1 LILTRNEFSGVAMVA
16 YKQQRLGR
24 GLAALIGDGVDEETV
39 TDEARGFRR
48 LPIELLQ
55 PNPHNPRR
63 RFESG
68 DLDELVES
76 IRARGVLQP
85 LLVRPRSDGRSYEI
99 VAGERRWRA
108 AQRVPLHQIPV
119 VVRELSDGEALEI
132 ALIENVQRADLNALE
147 EAQGYAQLI
156 EHFGYT
162 QQQLA
167 ESISKSRSHI
177 ANSLRLLS
185 LPDEVKAHLETGAL
199 TAGHARTL
207 VASAAPAELARE
219 IIDQGLSV
227 REAEPLTQAV
237 QQGKRKPPRAAEP
250 DADTRDLERRLGE
263 ALGLKIQ
270 IVDRGEA
277 GGRLTIHYRTLEQL
291 DEVSRRLTDR

>member
-1 LILTRNEFSGVAMVA
+1 MAA
-16 YKQQRLGR
+16 YKQRLGR
-24 GLAALIGDGVDEETV
+24 GLAALIGDDADEDAV
-39 TDEARGFRR
+39 MDEARGFRR
-48 LPIELLQ
+48 IPIELLH

-63 RFESG
+63 RFEA
-68 DLDELVES
+68 DNLDELVQS
-76 IRARGVLQP
+76 IRAQGVLQP
-85 LLVRPRSDGRSYEI
+85 LIVRPRSDGQGYEI

-108 AQRVPLHQIPV
+108 AQRVPLHEIPAL
-119 VVRELSDGEALEI
+119 VRDFTDGEALEI
-132 ALIENVQRADLNALE
+132 ALIENVQRADLNAIE

-167 ESISKSRSHI
+167 SSISKSRSHI

-185 LPDEVKAHLETGAL
+185 LPDEVKVHLETGAL

-207 VASAAPAELARE
+207 VASAAPAELAQE
-219 IIDQGLSV
+219 IIKLGLSV
-227 REAEPLTQAV
+227 REAERLTQSA
-237 QQGKRKPPRAAEP
+237 QQKQKRPRRPPRP

-263 ALGLKIQ
+263 ALGLKIE
-270 IVDRGEA
+270 IVDRGDA

-291 DEVSRRLTDR
+291 DEVSRRLAEG

>member
-1 LILTRNEFSGVAMVA
+1 MTAF
-16 YKQQRLGR
+16 KQKRLGR
-24 GLAALIGDGVDEETV
+24 GLAALIGDDAADEIVME
-39 TDEARGFRR
+39 DAPGFRR
-48 LPIELLQ
+48 IPIELLH

-63 RFESG
+63 RFEAG
-68 DLDELVES
+68 ELEELVQS
-76 IRARGVLQP
+76 IRAQGVLQP
-85 LLVRPRSDGRSYEI
+85 LIVRPRSDGRGYEI

-108 AQRVPLHQIPV
+108 AQRVPLHEIPA
-119 VVRELSDGEALEI
+119 VVRDLSDGEALEI

-167 ESISKSRSHI
+167 SSISKSRSHI

-207 VASAAPAELARE
+207 VSSAEPEVLARE
-219 IIDQGLSV
+219 IIERGLSV
-227 REAEPLTQAV
+227 REAERLTQSAPHR
-237 QQGKRKPPRAAEP
+237 QSKLGGAPQA
-250 DADTRDLERRLGE
+250 DADTRDLERRLGQ
-263 ALGLKIQ
+263 ALGLKVQ
-270 IVDRGEA
+270 VVHRGAA
-277 GGRLTIHYRTLEQL
+277 GGKLTIHYRSLEQL
-291 DEVSRRLTDR
+291 DEVSRRLAEG

>member
-1 LILTRNEFSGVAMVA
+1 MAA
-16 YKQQRLGR
+16 YKQRLGR
-24 GLAALIGDGVDEETV
+24 GLAALIGDDADEDV
-39 TDEARGFRR
+39 VMDEARGFRR
-48 LPIELLQ
+48 IPIELLH

-63 RFESG
+63 RFEAG
-68 DLDELVES
+68 DLDELVQS
-76 IRARGVLQP
+76 IRAQGVLQP
-85 LLVRPRSDGRSYEI
+85 LIVRPRSDGQSYEI

-108 AQRVPLHQIPV
+108 AQRVPLHEIPAL
-119 VVRELSDGEALEI
+119 VRDFTDGEALEI

-167 ESISKSRSHI
+167 SSISKSRSHI

-207 VASAAPAELARE
+207 VASAAPAELAQE
-219 IIDQGLSV
+219 IIRLGLSV
-227 REAEPLTQAV
+227 REAERLTQAV
-237 QQGKRKPPRAAEP
+237 QHKQKRPRRPPRP

-263 ALGLKIQ
+263 ALGLKIE
-270 IVDRGEA
+270 IVDRGDA

-291 DEVSRRLTDR
+291 EDVSRRLAEG

>member
-1 LILTRNEFSGVAMVA
+1 MAA
-16 YKQQRLGR
+16 YKQRLGR
-24 GLAALIGDGVDEETV
+24 GLAALIGDDADEDV
-39 TDEARGFRR
+39 VMDEARGFRR
-48 LPIELLQ
+48 IPIELLH

-63 RFESG
+63 RFEAG
-68 DLDELVES
+68 ELDELVQS
-76 IRARGVLQP
+76 IRAQGVLQP
-85 LLVRPRSDGRSYEI
+85 LIVRPRSDGQSYEI

-108 AQRVPLHQIPV
+108 AQRVPLHEIPAL
-119 VVRELSDGEALEI
+119 VRDFTDGEALEI

-167 ESISKSRSHI
+167 SSISKSRSHI

-207 VASAAPAELARE
+207 VASAAPAELAQE
-219 IIDQGLSV
+219 IIRLGLSV
-227 REAEPLTQAV
+227 REAERLTQAV
-237 QQGKRKPPRAAEP
+237 QHKQERPRRPHRP

-263 ALGLKIQ
+263 ALGLKIE
-270 IVDRGEA
+270 IVDRGDA

-291 DEVSRRLTDR
+291 DEVSRRLAEG

>member
-1 LILTRNEFSGVAMVA
+1 MAA
-16 YKQQRLGR
+16 YKQRLGR
-24 GLAALIGDGVDEETV
+24 GLAALIGDDADEDTV
-39 TDEARGFRR
+39 MDEARGFRR
-48 LPIELLQ
+48 LPIELLH

-63 RFESG
+63 RFEAG
-68 DLDELVES
+68 DLDELVQS
-76 IRARGVLQP
+76 IRAQGVLQP
-85 LLVRPRSDGRSYEI
+85 LIVRPRSDGQSYEI

-108 AQRVPLHQIPV
+108 AQRVPLHEVPAL
-119 VVRELSDGEALEI
+119 VRDFTDGEALEI
-132 ALIENVQRADLNALE
+132 ALIENVQRADLNAIE

-167 ESISKSRSHI
+167 SSISKSRSHI

-185 LPDEVKAHLETGAL
+185 LPDEVKVLLESGAL

-207 VASAAPAELARE
+207 VSSAAPAELAQE
-219 IIDQGLSV
+219 IIKLGLSV
-227 REAEPLTQAV
+227 REAERLTQVA
-237 QQGKRKPPRAAEP
+237 QQKQRKPRRPPGP

-263 ALGLKIQ
+263 ALGLKIE
-270 IVDRGEA
+270 IVDRGDA

-291 DEVSRRLTDR
+291 DEVSRRLAEG

>member
-1 LILTRNEFSGVAMVA
+1 MVVS
-16 YKQQRLGR
+16 KQRLGR
-24 GLAALIGDGVDEETV
+24 GLAALIGDGGDDESVSHE
-39 TDEARGFRR
+39 EQGFRR
-48 LPIELLQ
+48 VPIELIHA
-55 PNPHNPRR
+55 NPHNPRR
-63 RFESG
+63 RFEPG
-68 DLDELVES
+68 ELDDLVQS

-85 LLVRPRSDGRSYEI
+85 LIVRPRSDGRGYDI

-108 AQRVPLHQIPV
+108 AQRVPLHEVPAL
-119 VVRELSDGEALEI
+119 VREFSDGEALEI

-167 ESISKSRSHI
+167 SSISKSRSHI

-185 LPDEVKAHLETGAL
+185 LPDEVKVHLETGAL

-207 VASAAPAELARE
+207 VASAAPAELAQD
-219 IIDQGLSV
+219 IIKRGLSV
-227 REAEPLTQAV
+227 REAERLAQAV
-237 QQGKRKPPRAAEP
+237 QHGQKKARREPRP

-263 ALGLKIQ
+263 ALGLKVE

-277 GGRLTIHYRTLEQL
+277 GGRLTVHYRTLEQL
-291 DEVSRRLTDR
+291 DEVSRRLAER

>member
-1 LILTRNEFSGVAMVA
+1 MAA
-16 YKQQRLGR
+16 YKQRLGR
-24 GLAALIGDGVDEETV
+24 GLAALIGDDADEDAV
-39 TDEARGFRR
+39 MDEARGFRR
-48 LPIELLQ
+48 IPIELLH

-63 RFESG
+63 RFEA
-68 DLDELVES
+68 DNLDELVQS
-76 IRARGVLQP
+76 IRAQGVLQP
-85 LLVRPRSDGRSYEI
+85 LIVRPRSDGQGYEI

-108 AQRVPLHQIPV
+108 AQRVPLHEIPAL
-119 VVRELSDGEALEI
+119 VRDFTDGEALEI

-167 ESISKSRSHI
+167 SSISKSRSHI

-185 LPDEVKAHLETGAL
+185 LPDEVKVHLETGAL

-207 VASAAPAELARE
+207 VASAAPAELAQE
-219 IIDQGLSV
+219 IIKLGLSV
-227 REAEPLTQAV
+227 REAERLTQSA
-237 QQGKRKPPRAAEP
+237 QQKQKRPRRPPRP

-263 ALGLKIQ
+263 ALGLKIE
-270 IVDRGEA
+270 IVDRGDA

-291 DEVSRRLTDR
+291 DEVSRRLAEG

>member
-1 LILTRNEFSGVAMVA
+1 MVVA
-16 YKQQRLGR
+16 KQRLGR
-24 GLAALIGDGVDEETV
+24 GLAALIGDGGDDESVSQEQ
-39 TDEARGFRR
+39 GFRR
-48 LPIELLQ
+48 IPIELIHA
-55 PNPHNPRR
+55 NAHNPRR

-68 DLDELVES
+68 ELDDLVQS

-85 LLVRPRSDGRSYEI
+85 LIVRPRSDGQGYDI

-108 AQRVPLHQIPV
+108 AQRVPLHEVPAL
-119 VVRELSDGEALEI
+119 VREFSDGEALEI

-167 ESISKSRSHI
+167 SSISKSRSHI
-177 ANSLRLLS
+177 ANALRLLS
-185 LPDEVKAHLETGAL
+185 LPDEVKVHLETGAL

-207 VASAAPAELARE
+207 VASAAPAELAQD
-219 IIDQGLSV
+219 IIKRGLSV
-227 REAEPLTQAV
+227 REAERLAQAV
-237 QQGKRKPPRAAEP
+237 QRGQKKARREPRP
-250 DADTRDLERRLGE
+250 DADTRDLERRVGE
-263 ALGLKIQ
+263 ALGLKVE

-277 GGRLTIHYRTLEQL
+277 GGRLTVHYRTLEQL
-291 DEVSRRLTDR
+291 DEVSRRLAER

>member
-1 LILTRNEFSGVAMVA
+1 MAA
-16 YKQQRLGR
+16 YKQRLGR
-24 GLAALIGDGVDEETV
+24 GLAALIGDDADEDVVME
-39 TDEARGFRR
+39 EARGYRR
-48 LPIELLQ
+48 IPIELLH

-63 RFESG
+63 RFEV
-68 DLDELVES
+68 DNLDELVQS
-76 IRARGVLQP
+76 IRAQGVLQP
-85 LLVRPRSDGRSYEI
+85 LIVRPRSDGQGYEI

-108 AQRVPLHQIPV
+108 AQRVPLHEIPAL
-119 VVRELSDGEALEI
+119 VRDFTDGEALEI

-167 ESISKSRSHI
+167 SSISKSRSHI

-185 LPDEVKAHLETGAL
+185 LPDEVKVHLETGAL

-207 VASAAPAELARE
+207 VASAAPAELAQE
-219 IIDQGLSV
+219 IIKLGLSV
-227 REAEPLTQAV
+227 REAERLTQSA
-237 QQGKRKPPRAAEP
+237 QQKQKRPRRPPRP

-263 ALGLKIQ
+263 ALGLKIE
-270 IVDRGEA
+270 IVDRGDA

-291 DEVSRRLTDR
+291 DEVSRRLAEG

>member
-1 LILTRNEFSGVAMVA
+1 MAA
-16 YKQQRLGR
+16 YKQRLGR
-24 GLAALIGDGVDEETV
+24 GLAALIGDDADEDAV
-39 TDEARGFRR
+39 MDEARGFRR
-48 LPIELLQ
+48 IPIELLH

-63 RFESG
+63 RFEAG
-68 DLDELVES
+68 DLDELVQS
-76 IRARGVLQP
+76 IRTQGVLQP
-85 LLVRPRSDGRSYEI
+85 LIVRPRSDGQSYEI

-108 AQRVPLHQIPV
+108 AQRVPLHEIPAL
-119 VVRELSDGEALEI
+119 VRDFTDGEALEI

-167 ESISKSRSHI
+167 TSISKSRSHI

-185 LPDEVKAHLETGAL
+185 LPDEVKVHLETGAL
-199 TAGHARTL
+199 TVGHARTL
-207 VASAAPAELARE
+207 VASAAPAELAQE
-219 IIDQGLSV
+219 IIRLGLSV
-227 REAEPLTQAV
+227 REAERLTQAV
-237 QQGKRKPPRAAEP
+237 QHKQKKPRRAPRP

-263 ALGLKIQ
+263 VLGLKIE

-291 DEVSRRLTDR
+291 DEVSRRLAEG

>member
-1 LILTRNEFSGVAMVA
+1 MAA
-16 YKQQRLGR
+16 YKQRLGR
-24 GLAALIGDGVDEETV
+24 GLAALIGDDADEDAV
-39 TDEARGFRR
+39 MDEARGFRR
-48 LPIELLQ
+48 IPIDLLH

-63 RFESG
+63 RFEAG
-68 DLDELVES
+68 DLDELVQS
-76 IRARGVLQP
+76 IRAQGVLQP
-85 LLVRPRSDGRSYEI
+85 LIVRPRSDGQTYEI

-108 AQRVPLHQIPV
+108 AQRVPLHEIPAL
-119 VVRELSDGEALEI
+119 VRDFTDGEALEI

-167 ESISKSRSHI
+167 SSISKSRSHI
-177 ANSLRLLS
+177 ANSLRLLL
-185 LPDEVKAHLETGAL
+185 LPDEVKVHLETGAL

-207 VASAAPAELARE
+207 VASAAPAELAEE
-219 IIDQGLSV
+219 IIKLGLSV
-227 REAEPLTQAV
+227 REAERLTQTA
-237 QQGKRKPPRAAEP
+237 QQKHKTPRRPRRP

-263 ALGLKIQ
+263 ALGLKIE
-270 IVDRGEA
+270 IVDRGDA

-291 DEVSRRLTDR
+291 DEVSRRLAQG

>member
-1 LILTRNEFSGVAMVA
+1 MAA
-16 YKQQRLGR
+16 YKQRLGR
-24 GLAALIGDGVDEETV
+24 GLAALIGDDADEDV
-39 TDEARGFRR
+39 VMDEARGFRR
-48 LPIELLQ
+48 IPIELLH

-63 RFESG
+63 RFEAG
-68 DLDELVES
+68 DLDELVQS
-76 IRARGVLQP
+76 IRAQGVLQP
-85 LLVRPRSDGRSYEI
+85 LIVRPRSDGLTYEI

-108 AQRVPLHQIPV
+108 AQRVPLHEIPAL
-119 VVRELSDGEALEI
+119 VRDFTDGEALEI

-167 ESISKSRSHI
+167 SSISKSRSHI

-207 VASAAPAELARE
+207 VASAAPAELAQE
-219 IIDQGLSV
+219 IIRLGLSV
-227 REAEPLTQAV
+227 REAERLTQAV
-237 QQGKRKPPRAAEP
+237 QHKQKKSGRPPSP

-263 ALGLKIQ
+263 VLGLKIE
-270 IVDRGEA
+270 IVDRGDA

-291 DEVSRRLTDR
+291 EDVSRRLAEG

>member
-1 LILTRNEFSGVAMVA
+1 MAA
-16 YKQQRLGR
+16 YKQRLGR
-24 GLAALIGDGVDEETV
+24 GLAALIGDDADEDV
-39 TDEARGFRR
+39 VMDEARGFRR
-48 LPIELLQ
+48 IPIELLH

-63 RFESG
+63 RFEAG
-68 DLDELVES
+68 DLDELVQS
-76 IRARGVLQP
+76 IRAQGVLQP
-85 LLVRPRSDGRSYEI
+85 LIVRPRSDGLTYEI

-108 AQRVPLHQIPV
+108 AQRVPLHEIPAL
-119 VVRELSDGEALEI
+119 VRDFTDGEALEI

-167 ESISKSRSHI
+167 SSISKSRSHI

-207 VASAAPAELARE
+207 VASAAPAELAQE
-219 IIDQGLSV
+219 IIRLGLSV
-227 REAEPLTQAV
+227 REAERLTQAV
-237 QQGKRKPPRAAEP
+237 QHKQKKSGRPPSP

-263 ALGLKIQ
+263 ALGLKIE
-270 IVDRGEA
+270 IVDRGDA

-291 DEVSRRLTDR
+291 DEVSRRLAEG

>member
-1 LILTRNEFSGVAMVA
+1 MTAH
-16 YKQQRLGR
+16 KQRLGR
-24 GLAALIGDGVDEETV
+24 GLAALIGDDADEEIV
-39 TDEARGFRR
+39 MDDAPGFRR
-48 LPIELLQ
+48 IPIELLH

-63 RFESG
+63 RFEAA
-68 DLDELVES
+68 DLDELVQS
-76 IRARGVLQP
+76 IRAQGVLQP
-85 LLVRPRSDGRSYEI
+85 LIVRPRSDGSGYEI

-108 AQRVPLHQIPV
+108 AQRVPLHEMPA
-119 VVRELSDGEALEI
+119 VVREFSDGEALEI

-167 ESISKSRSHI
+167 SSISKSRSHI

-207 VASAAPAELARE
+207 VASAQPEELARE
-219 IIDQGLSV
+219 IIERGLSV
-227 REAEPLTQAV
+227 REAERLTQSA
-237 QQGKRKPPRAAEP
+237 QQTPRKPRAEP
-250 DADTRDLERRLGE
+250 QADADTHDLERRLGQ
-263 ALGLKIQ
+263 ALGLKVQ
-270 IVDRGEA
+270 VLDRGAA
-277 GGRLTIHYRTLEQL
+277 GGKLTIHYRSLEQL
-291 DEVSRRLTDR
+291 DEVSRRLAKG

>member
-1 LILTRNEFSGVAMVA
+1 MAA
-16 YKQQRLGR
+16 YKQRLGR
-24 GLAALIGDGVDEETV
+24 GLAALIGDDADEDAV
-39 TDEARGFRR
+39 MDEARGFRR
-48 LPIELLQ
+48 IPIELLH

-63 RFESG
+63 RFDSG
-68 DLDELVES
+68 DLDELVQS
-76 IRARGVLQP
+76 IRAQGVLQP
-85 LLVRPRSDGRSYEI
+85 LIVRPRSDGQSYEI

-108 AQRVPLHQIPV
+108 AQRVPLHEVPAL
-119 VVRELSDGEALEI
+119 VRDFTDGEALEI

-167 ESISKSRSHI
+167 SSIGKSRSHI

-185 LPDEVKAHLETGAL
+185 LPDEVKVHLESGAL

-207 VASAAPAELARE
+207 VASAAPAELAQE
-219 IIDQGLSV
+219 IIKLGLSV
-227 REAEPLTQAV
+227 REAERLTQTA
-237 QQGKRKPPRAAEP
+237 QRKQDKPRRPPRP

-263 ALGLKIQ
+263 ALGLKIE
-270 IVDRGEA
+270 IVDRGDA

-291 DEVSRRLTDR
+291 DEVSRRLAEG